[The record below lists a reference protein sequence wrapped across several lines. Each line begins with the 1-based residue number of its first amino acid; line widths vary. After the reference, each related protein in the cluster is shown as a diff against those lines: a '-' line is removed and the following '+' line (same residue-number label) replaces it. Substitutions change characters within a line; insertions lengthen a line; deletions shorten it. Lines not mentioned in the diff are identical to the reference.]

1 MSEPERK
8 NVSRKGAGGRAV
20 HDIGGLTL
28 GPIDRSEHDLAL
40 WEKRTDAMLALLRDN
55 KRRVLSV
62 DAHRRMIE
70 SYGEL
75 EYDRITYYE
84 KWIRAIRNLL
94 VEQNVLTR
102 DEIEARLAEVRNKHE
117 KAGRQAAK
125 EKVAW

>member
-1 MSEPERK
+1 M
-8 NVSRKGAGGRAV
+8 
-20 HDIGGLTL
+20 HDIGGLSL

-40 WEKRTDAMLALLRDN
+40 WEKRTDAMLMLLGDN

-70 SYGEL
+70 SYGEQ

-94 VEQNVLTR
+94 VEQEVLTR
-102 DEIEARLAEVRNKHE
+102 DEIEARVADVRAKHE
-117 KAGRQAAK
+117 NAGRRAAK
-125 EKVAW
+125 ERVPW